1 MAKSRRNRR
10 SNILKS
16 IQKTSSKAIP
26 VVGKGLKNVG
36 NVAKNAALKS
46 KPVIEKGVSAVY
58 GTLATG
64 FDLGIKGAKN
74 IASNVKNI
82 TKKKR
87 RHTRHRRHKSK
98 RRH

>member
-16 IQKTSSKAIP
+16 IQKTSSNAIP

-36 NVAKNAALKS
+36 NVAKNVAIKS

-82 TKKKR
+82 TRKR
-87 RHTRHRRHKSK
+87 RHSRHRRHKSK
-98 RRH
+98 RRY

>member
-10 SNILKS
+10 SNILKR

-26 VVGKGLKNVG
+26 AVDKGLKNVG
-36 NVAKNAALKS
+36 DVAKNVATKS

-82 TKKKR
+82 TRKR
-87 RHTRHRRHKSK
+87 RHSRHRRHKSK

>member
-1 MAKSRRNRR
+1 MAKSRRNRS
-10 SNILKS
+10 SNILKN
-16 IQKTSSKAIP
+16 IKNTSSKAIP

-36 NVAKNAALKS
+36 NVAKNAAIKS

-74 IASNVKNI
+74 IATNVKNI
-82 TKKKR
+82 TRKR
-87 RHTRHRRHKSK
+87 RQKRHRRHKSK

>member
-1 MAKSRRNRR
+1 MAKSRRNRS
-10 SNILKS
+10 SNILKN
-16 IQKTSSKAIP
+16 IQQTSSKAIP

-74 IASNVKNI
+74 IATNVKNI
-82 TKKKR
+82 TRKR
-87 RHTRHRRHKSK
+87 RHSRHRRHKSK

>member
-36 NVAKNAALKS
+36 NVAKNVAIES

-82 TKKKR
+82 TRKR
-87 RHTRHRRHKSK
+87 RYSRHRRHKSK
-98 RRH
+98 RRN

>member
-1 MAKSRRNRR
+1 MAKSRRNRS
-10 SNILKS
+10 SNILKN

-36 NVAKNAALKS
+36 NIAKNAAMKS

-58 GTLATG
+58 GTLAAG
-64 FDLGIKGAKN
+64 FYLGIKGAKN

-82 TKKKR
+82 TRKR
-87 RHTRHRRHKSK
+87 RASRHRRHKSK
-98 RRH
+98 KRH